1 MPFSI
6 KALWWRFSP
15 GQILEK
21 LSTASF
27 DRMHGTDTNTFA
39 ELRELDIASANK
51 RYGERYQPSPVYS
64 LRQVLKHLGIKHSDF
79 SFVDFGSGK
88 GRTLLVA
95 SDFPFKQILGVEFSE
110 ALHRTAEQ
118 NTARYRAR
126 FPGRIKPVYA
136 DATQFALPPGD
147 LVLYLFNPFTK
158 PVLDKV
164 LANVMA
170 SIAEQPRRVI
180 LVYLYLPDEDWL
192 SGLAGFRRE
201 KTWRKYHVFQYLP
214 SVEAPVAAGLAEA

>member
-1 MPFSI
+1 M
-6 KALWWRFSP
+6 WWRFSP

-21 LSTASF
+21 MSTASF
-27 DRMHGTDTNTFA
+27 DRIHGTDTSTFA
-39 ELRELDIASANK
+39 ELRELDIASDNK

-64 LRQVLKHLGIKHSDF
+64 LRQVLKHLGIQHSDF

-95 SDFPFKQILGVEFSE
+95 SDFPFKQIVGVEFSE
-110 ALHRTAEQ
+110 ELHRKAEQ
-118 NTARYRAR
+118 NIAQYRPR
-126 FPGRIKPVYA
+126 FANRIKAVHA
-136 DATQFALPPGD
+136 DATQVNLPHGD

-170 SIAEQPRRVI
+170 SIAEQQRRVI
-180 LVYLYLPDEDWL
+180 VVYLYLPNEDWL
-192 SGLAGFRRE
+192 SGLAGFRHE

-214 SVEAPVAAGLAEA
+214 PVDVPVAAGLAERWQIHG